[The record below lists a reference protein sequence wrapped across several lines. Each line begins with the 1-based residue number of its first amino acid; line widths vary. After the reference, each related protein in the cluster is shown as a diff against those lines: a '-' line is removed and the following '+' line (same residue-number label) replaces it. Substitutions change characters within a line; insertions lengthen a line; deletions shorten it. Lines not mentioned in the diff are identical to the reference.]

1 METLYFSAS
10 LLSFMAGNKNQKVKI
25 MAVIVKGEN
34 LSIEDVCR
42 VAYENETV
50 ELPSDKKFWDILKKS
65 RKFLEDYISTGVPT
79 YGVTT
84 DFGDSCHN
92 QISVEK
98 AGELQR
104 DICTYHGIGLGPKFS
119 HEVGRAVILARLNGN
134 VKGGHS
140 AIRPELAQMM
150 LTMLNKDIIPVI
162 PQLGSVGASGDLTPL
177 SYLAAAIMG
186 ERDVYYKG
194 KIVPAIEALNAEGIK
209 PLPIEAKE
217 GLAIMNGT
225 SVMTAVASLA
235 WKKAERL
242 AKISDFL
249 TAVTSEI
256 TRGKDT
262 PFVAK
267 VSEIKNH
274 KGQMESAA
282 FVYDIIKDSKRVWK
296 YEDFLKNQIEKM
308 NGKGFV
314 AQQNKIQDRY
324 SIRCAP
330 QINGVYRDTLRFA
343 RDLITEELNSANDNP
358 LVDIEAGR
366 LYNTGNFYGGHIC
379 AACDYMRTALANISD
394 LSDKQAEVIIDG
406 KFNGLTENL
415 IPFTPADHPRAG
427 LRLGFKAAQITIS
440 AIRGEVMSYCFPVS
454 LTSQPTEALNQ
465 DKVSM
470 GTISARKFAEQIDLV
485 FLQFATHLLAAM
497 QAVDLAGKDDFAP
510 FTKKV
515 HAEVRK
521 MSAFVEDDRALDKE
535 ATAVSEWLKSTEL
548 FA

>member
-1 METLYFSAS
+1 
-10 LLSFMAGNKNQKVKI
+10 MAI
-25 MAVIVKGEN
+25 TVKGEN
-34 LSIEDVCR
+34 LTIENVWN
-42 VAYENETV
+42 VAFNNE
-50 ELPSDKKFWDILKKS
+50 EINLPEDKEFWDTLSAS
-65 RKFLEDYISTGVPT
+65 RKFLEDYIATGVPT

-104 DICTYHGIGLGPKFS
+104 DICTYHGIGLGPKFD
-119 HEVGRAVILARLNGN
+119 HETGRAVVLARLNGN

-140 AIRPELAQMM
+140 AIRPELAKMM
-150 LTMLNKDIIPVI
+150 VTMLNKDIIPVI

-194 KIVPAIEALNAEGIK
+194 KIVPAMEAFNAEGIK

-217 GLAIMNGT
+217 GLALMNGT
-225 SVMTAVASLA
+225 SVMTAVASIA

-256 TRGKDT
+256 TKGKDT

-274 KGQMESAA
+274 KGQCESAA
-282 FVYDIIKDSKRVWK
+282 YVYDIIKDSKRVFR
-296 YEDFLKNQIEKM
+296 YEDFLKTQIEKLD
-308 NGKGFV
+308 GKGFI

-415 IPFTPADHPRAG
+415 IPYTPADHPRAG

-440 AIRGEVMSYCFPVS
+440 AIRGEVMSYCFPIS

-470 GTISARKFAEQIDLV
+470 GTISARKFNEQIELV
-485 FLQFATHLLAAM
+485 YLQFATHLLAAM

-510 FTKKV
+510 FTRKV
-515 HAEVRK
+515 HTEVRR

-535 ATAVSEWLKSTEL
+535 ATAVAQWLKSTEL

>member
-1 METLYFSAS
+1 
-10 LLSFMAGNKNQKVKI
+10 MAI
-25 MAVIVKGEN
+25 TVKGEDLTIENVWDVAFNNEKIN
-34 LSIEDVCR
+34 LPEDK
-42 VAYENETV
+42 E
-50 ELPSDKKFWDILKKS
+50 FWDTLASS
-65 RKFLEDYISTGVPT
+65 RKFLEDYIATGVPT

-104 DICTYHGIGLGPKFS
+104 DICTYHGIGLGPKFD
-119 HEVGRAVILARLNGN
+119 HETGRAVVLARLNGN

-140 AIRPELAQMM
+140 AIRPELAKMM
-150 LTMLNKDIIPVI
+150 VTMLNKDIIPVI

-194 KIVPAIEALNAEGIK
+194 KIVPALEAFNAEGIK

-217 GLAIMNGT
+217 GLALMNGT
-225 SVMTAVASLA
+225 SVMTAVASIA

-256 TRGKDT
+256 TKGKDT

-274 KGQMESAA
+274 KGQCESAA
-282 FVYDIIKDSKRVWK
+282 YVYDIIKDSKRVFR
-296 YEDFLKNQIEKM
+296 YEDFLKTQIEKLD
-308 NGKGFV
+308 GKGFI

-415 IPFTPADHPRAG
+415 IPYTPADHPRAG

-440 AIRGEVMSYCFPVS
+440 AIRGEVMSYCFPIS

-470 GTISARKFAEQIDLV
+470 GTISARKFNEQIELV
-485 FLQFATHLLAAM
+485 YLQFATHLLAAM

-510 FTKKV
+510 FTKKI
-515 HAEVRK
+515 HSEVRR
-521 MSAFVEDDRALDKE
+521 MSAFVEDDRTLDKE
-535 ATAVSEWLKSTEL
+535 ATAVAQWLKSTEL
-548 FA
+548 FS

>member
-1 METLYFSAS
+1 
-10 LLSFMAGNKNQKVKI
+10 MAI
-25 MAVIVKGEN
+25 TVKGEDLTIENVWDVAFNNEKIN
-34 LSIEDVCR
+34 LPEDK
-42 VAYENETV
+42 E
-50 ELPSDKKFWDILKKS
+50 FWDTLAAS
-65 RKFLEDYISTGVPT
+65 RKFLEDYIATGVPT

-104 DICTYHGIGLGPKFS
+104 DICTYHGIGLGPKFD
-119 HEVGRAVILARLNGN
+119 HETGRAVVLARLNGN

-140 AIRPELAQMM
+140 AIRPELAKMM
-150 LTMLNKDIIPVI
+150 VTMLNKDIIPVI

-194 KIVPAIEALNAEGIK
+194 KIVPAMEAFNAEGIK

-217 GLAIMNGT
+217 GLALMNGT
-225 SVMTAVASLA
+225 SVMTAVASIA

-256 TRGKDT
+256 TKGKDT

-267 VSEIKNH
+267 VNEIKNH
-274 KGQMESAA
+274 KGQCESAA
-282 FVYDIIKDSKRVWK
+282 YVYDIIKDSKRVFR
-296 YEDFLKNQIEKM
+296 YEDFLKTQIEKLD
-308 NGKGFV
+308 GKGFI

-415 IPFTPADHPRAG
+415 IPYTPADHPRAG

-440 AIRGEVMSYCFPVS
+440 AIRGEVMSYCFPIS

-470 GTISARKFAEQIDLV
+470 GTISARKFNEQIELV
-485 FLQFATHLLAAM
+485 YLQFATHLLAAM

-510 FTKKV
+510 FTRKV
-515 HAEVRK
+515 HAEVRR
-521 MSAFVEDDRALDKE
+521 MSAFVEDDRALDNE
-535 ATAVSEWLKSTEL
+535 ATAVAQWLKSTEL

>member
-1 METLYFSAS
+1 
-10 LLSFMAGNKNQKVKI
+10 MAI
-25 MAVIVKGEN
+25 TVKGEN
-34 LSIEDVCR
+34 LTIENVWN
-42 VAYENETV
+42 VAFNNE
-50 ELPSDKKFWDILKKS
+50 EINLPEDKEFWDTLAAS
-65 RKFLEDYISTGVPT
+65 RKFLEDYIATGVPT

-104 DICTYHGIGLGPKFS
+104 DICTYHGIGLGPKFDR
-119 HEVGRAVILARLNGN
+119 ETGRAVVLARLNGN

-140 AIRPELAQMM
+140 AIRPELAKMM
-150 LTMLNKDIIPVI
+150 VTMLNKDIIPVI

-194 KIVPAIEALNAEGIK
+194 KIVPAMEAFNAEGIK

-217 GLAIMNGT
+217 GLALMNGT
-225 SVMTAVASLA
+225 SVMTAVASIA

-256 TRGKDT
+256 TKGKDT

-274 KGQMESAA
+274 KGQCESAA
-282 FVYDIIKDSKRVWK
+282 YVYDIIKDSKRVFR
-296 YEDFLKNQIEKM
+296 YEDFLKTQIEKLD
-308 NGKGFV
+308 GKGFI

-366 LYNTGNFYGGHIC
+366 LYNTGNFYGGHVC

-415 IPFTPADHPRAG
+415 IPYTPADHPRAG

-440 AIRGEVMSYCFPVS
+440 AIRGEVMSYCFPIS

-470 GTISARKFAEQIDLV
+470 GTISARKFNEQIELV
-485 FLQFATHLLAAM
+485 YLQFATHLLAAM

-515 HAEVRK
+515 HSEIRR

-535 ATAVSEWLKSTEL
+535 ATAVAQWLKSTEL
-548 FA
+548 FS

>member
-1 METLYFSAS
+1 MKT
-10 LLSFMAGNKNQKVKI
+10 I
-25 MAVIVKGEN
+25 TGEN
-34 LSIEDVCR
+34 LTIEDVCD
-42 VAYENETV
+42 VALKDESIKLPDEKSFWETL
-50 ELPSDKKFWDILKKS
+50 EKS
-65 RKFLEDYISTGVPT
+65 RAFLMDYIQTGVPT

-84 DFGDSCHN
+84 DFGDSCAN

-104 DICTYHGIGLGPKFS
+104 DIVAYHGIGLGKKFS
-119 HEVGRAVILARLNGN
+119 RETGRAVILCRLNGN

-140 AIRPELAQMM
+140 AIRPELAKMM
-150 LTMLNKDIIPVI
+150 VTLLNKDIIPVI
-162 PQLGSVGASGDLTPL
+162 PELGSVGASGDLTPL
-177 SYLAAAIMG
+177 SYLGAVIMG
-186 ERDVYYKG
+186 QRDVYYKG
-194 KIVPAIEALNAEGIK
+194 KIIPAAEAFRAEGIE
-209 PLPIEAKE
+209 PLLLEAKE

-274 KGQMESAA
+274 AGQTESAA
-282 FVYDIIKDSKRVWK
+282 YIYNIVRESKRVFK
-296 YEDFLKNQIEKM
+296 YEEFLKSQIASLD
-308 NGKGFV
+308 GKGYKR
-314 AQQNKIQDRY
+314 QENKIQDRY

-330 QINGVYRDTLRFA
+330 QITGVYRDTLSVA
-343 RDLITEELNSANDNP
+343 RAWITEELNSANDNP
-358 LVDIEAGR
+358 LVDIESGR

-379 AACDYMRTALANISD
+379 AACDYLRTALANISD
-394 LSDKQAEVIIDG
+394 LSDKQAEIIIDG

-415 IPFTPADHPRAG
+415 IPFTSDDDPRAG

-440 AIRGEVMSYCFPVS
+440 AIRGEVMSYCLPIS

-470 GTISARKFAEQIDLV
+470 GTISARKLSEQIELV
-485 FLQFATHLLAAM
+485 YLQFATHILAAM
-497 QAVDLAGKDDFAP
+497 QAVDLCGADDFAP
-510 FTKKV
+510 FT
-515 HAEVRK
+515 RK
-521 MSAFVEDDRALDKE
+521 IHKEIRCLSAFVQDDRALDKDAE
-535 ATAVSEWLKSTEL
+535 AVAAWLETTEL

>member
-1 METLYFSAS
+1 
-10 LLSFMAGNKNQKVKI
+10 MAI
-25 MAVIVKGEN
+25 TVKGEDLTIENVWDVAFNNEEIN
-34 LSIEDVCR
+34 LPEDK
-42 VAYENETV
+42 E
-50 ELPSDKKFWDILKKS
+50 FWDTLAAS
-65 RKFLEDYISTGVPT
+65 RKFLEDYIATGVPT

-84 DFGDSCHN
+84 DFGDSCHS

-104 DICTYHGIGLGPKFS
+104 DICTYHGIGLGPKFD
-119 HEVGRAVILARLNGN
+119 HETGRAVVLARLNGN

-140 AIRPELAQMM
+140 AIRPELAKMM
-150 LTMLNKDIIPVI
+150 VTMLNKDIIPVI

-194 KIVPAIEALNAEGIK
+194 KIVPAMEAFNAEGIK

-217 GLAIMNGT
+217 GLALMNGT
-225 SVMTAVASLA
+225 SVMTAVASIA

-256 TRGKDT
+256 TKGKDT

-274 KGQMESAA
+274 KGQCESAA
-282 FVYDIIKDSKRVWK
+282 YVYDIIKDSKRVFR
-296 YEDFLKNQIEKM
+296 YEDFLKTQIEKLD
-308 NGKGFV
+308 GKGFI

-415 IPFTPADHPRAG
+415 IPYTPADHPRAG

-440 AIRGEVMSYCFPVS
+440 AIRGEVMSYCFPIS

-470 GTISARKFAEQIDLV
+470 GTISARKFNEQIELV
-485 FLQFATHLLAAM
+485 YLQFATHLLAAM

-510 FTKKV
+510 FTRKV
-515 HAEVRK
+515 HAEVRS

-535 ATAVSEWLKSTEL
+535 ATAVAQWLKSTEL

>member
-1 METLYFSAS
+1 
-10 LLSFMAGNKNQKVKI
+10 MAI
-25 MAVIVKGEN
+25 TVKGDDLTIEN
-34 LSIEDVCR
+34 VWNVAFNNEEINLPEDK
-42 VAYENETV
+42 E
-50 ELPSDKKFWDILKKS
+50 FWDTLAAS
-65 RKFLEDYISTGVPT
+65 RKFLEDYIATGLPT

-104 DICTYHGIGLGPKFS
+104 DICTYHGIGLGPKFD
-119 HEVGRAVILARLNGN
+119 HETGRAVVLARLNGN

-140 AIRPELAQMM
+140 AIRPELAKMM
-150 LTMLNKDIIPVI
+150 VTMLNKDIIPVI

-194 KIVPAIEALNAEGIK
+194 KIVPAMEAFNAEGIK

-217 GLAIMNGT
+217 GLALMNGT
-225 SVMTAVASLA
+225 SVMTAVASIA

-256 TRGKDT
+256 TKGKDT

-274 KGQMESAA
+274 KGQCESAA
-282 FVYDIIKDSKRVWK
+282 YVYDIIKDSKRVFR
-296 YEDFLKNQIEKM
+296 YEDFLKTQIEKLD
-308 NGKGFV
+308 GKGFI

-415 IPFTPADHPRAG
+415 IPYTPADHPRAG

-440 AIRGEVMSYCFPVS
+440 AIRGEVMSYCFPIS

-470 GTISARKFAEQIDLV
+470 GTISARKFNEQIELV
-485 FLQFATHLLAAM
+485 YLQFATHLLAAM

-515 HAEVRK
+515 HSEVRR

-535 ATAVSEWLKSTEL
+535 ATAVAQWLKSTEL
-548 FA
+548 FS

>member
-1 METLYFSAS
+1 
-10 LLSFMAGNKNQKVKI
+10 MAI
-25 MAVIVKGEN
+25 TVKGEN
-34 LSIEDVCR
+34 LTIENVWN
-42 VAYENETV
+42 VAFNNEKIN
-50 ELPSDKKFWDILKKS
+50 LPEEKEFWDTLSAS
-65 RKFLEDYISTGVPT
+65 RKFLEDYIATGVPT

-104 DICTYHGIGLGPKFS
+104 DICTYHGIGLGPKFD
-119 HEVGRAVILARLNGN
+119 HETGRAVVLARLNGN

-140 AIRPELAQMM
+140 AIRPELAKMM
-150 LTMLNKDIIPVI
+150 VTMLNKDIIPVI

-194 KIVPAIEALNAEGIK
+194 KIVPAMEAFNAEGIK

-217 GLAIMNGT
+217 GLALMNGT
-225 SVMTAVASLA
+225 SVMTAVASIA

-256 TRGKDT
+256 TKGKDT

-274 KGQMESAA
+274 KGQCESAA
-282 FVYDIIKDSKRVWK
+282 YVYDIIKDSKRVFK
-296 YEDFLKNQIEKM
+296 YEDFLKTQIEKLD
-308 NGKGFV
+308 GKGFI

-415 IPFTPADHPRAG
+415 IPYTPADHPRAG

-440 AIRGEVMSYCFPVS
+440 AIRGEVMSYCFPIS

-470 GTISARKFAEQIDLV
+470 GTISARKFNEQIELV
-485 FLQFATHLLAAM
+485 YLQFATHLLAAM
-497 QAVDLAGKDDFAP
+497 QAIDLAGKDDFAP

-515 HAEVRK
+515 HSEVRR

-535 ATAVSEWLKSTEL
+535 ATAVAQWLKSTEL
-548 FA
+548 FS

>member
-1 METLYFSAS
+1 
-10 LLSFMAGNKNQKVKI
+10 MAI
-25 MAVIVKGEN
+25 TVKGEN
-34 LSIEDVCR
+34 LTIENVWN
-42 VAYENETV
+42 VAFNNE
-50 ELPSDKKFWDILKKS
+50 EINLPEDKEFWDTLAAS
-65 RKFLEDYISTGVPT
+65 RKFLEDYIATGVPT

-104 DICTYHGIGLGPKFS
+104 DICTYHGIGLGPKFD
-119 HEVGRAVILARLNGN
+119 HETGRAVVLARLNGN

-140 AIRPELAQMM
+140 AIRPELAKMM
-150 LTMLNKDIIPVI
+150 VTMLNKDIIPVI

-194 KIVPAIEALNAEGIK
+194 KIVPALEAFNAEGIK

-217 GLAIMNGT
+217 GLALMNGT
-225 SVMTAVASLA
+225 SVMTAVASIA

-256 TRGKDT
+256 TKGKDT

-274 KGQMESAA
+274 KGQCESAA
-282 FVYDIIKDSKRVWK
+282 YVYDIIKDSKRVFR
-296 YEDFLKNQIEKM
+296 YEDFLKTQIEKLD
-308 NGKGFV
+308 GKGFI

-415 IPFTPADHPRAG
+415 IPYTPADHPRAG

-440 AIRGEVMSYCFPVS
+440 AIRGEVMSYCFPIS

-470 GTISARKFAEQIDLV
+470 GTISARKFNEQIELV
-485 FLQFATHLLAAM
+485 YLQFATHLLAAM

-515 HAEVRK
+515 HSEVRR

-535 ATAVSEWLKSTEL
+535 ATAVAQWLKSTEL
-548 FA
+548 FS

>member
-1 METLYFSAS
+1 
-10 LLSFMAGNKNQKVKI
+10 MAI
-25 MAVIVKGEN
+25 TVKGEDLTIENVWNVAFNNEEIN
-34 LSIEDVCR
+34 LPEDK
-42 VAYENETV
+42 E
-50 ELPSDKKFWDILKKS
+50 FWDTLAAS
-65 RKFLEDYISTGVPT
+65 RKFLEDYIATGVPT

-104 DICTYHGIGLGPKFS
+104 DICTYHGIGLGPKFD
-119 HEVGRAVILARLNGN
+119 HETGRAVVLARLNGN

-140 AIRPELAQMM
+140 AIRPELAKMM
-150 LTMLNKDIIPVI
+150 VTMLNKDIIPVI

-194 KIVPAIEALNAEGIK
+194 KIVPAMEAFNAEGIK

-217 GLAIMNGT
+217 GLALMNGT
-225 SVMTAVASLA
+225 SVMTAVASIA

-256 TRGKDT
+256 TKGKDT

-274 KGQMESAA
+274 KGQCESAA
-282 FVYDIIKDSKRVWK
+282 YVYDIIKDSKRVFR
-296 YEDFLKNQIEKM
+296 YEDFLKTQIEKLD
-308 NGKGFV
+308 GKGFI

-415 IPFTPADHPRAG
+415 IPYTPADHPRAG

-440 AIRGEVMSYCFPVS
+440 AIRGEVMSYCFPIS

-470 GTISARKFAEQIDLV
+470 GTISARKFNEQIELV
-485 FLQFATHLLAAM
+485 YLQFATHLLAAM

-510 FTKKV
+510 FTRKV
-515 HAEVRK
+515 HAEVRS
-521 MSAFVEDDRALDKE
+521 MSAFVEDDRALDKD
-535 ATAVSEWLKSTEL
+535 ATAVAQWLKSTEL

>member
-1 METLYFSAS
+1 
-10 LLSFMAGNKNQKVKI
+10 MAI
-25 MAVIVKGEN
+25 TVKGEDLTIENVWDVAFNNEKIN
-34 LSIEDVCR
+34 LPEDK
-42 VAYENETV
+42 E
-50 ELPSDKKFWDILKKS
+50 FWDTLASS
-65 RKFLEDYISTGVPT
+65 RKFLEDYIATGVPT

-104 DICTYHGIGLGPKFS
+104 DICTYHGIGLGPKFD
-119 HEVGRAVILARLNGN
+119 HETGRAVVLARLNGN

-140 AIRPELAQMM
+140 AIRPELAKMM
-150 LTMLNKDIIPVI
+150 VTMLNKDIIPVI

-194 KIVPAIEALNAEGIK
+194 KIVPALEAFNAEGIK

-217 GLAIMNGT
+217 GLALMNGT
-225 SVMTAVASLA
+225 SVMTAVASIA

-256 TRGKDT
+256 TKGKDT

-274 KGQMESAA
+274 KGQCESAA
-282 FVYDIIKDSKRVWK
+282 YVYDIIKDSKRVFR
-296 YEDFLKNQIEKM
+296 YEDFLKTQIEKLD
-308 NGKGFV
+308 GKGFI

-415 IPFTPADHPRAG
+415 IPYTPADHPRAG

-440 AIRGEVMSYCFPVS
+440 AIRGEVMSYCFPIS

-470 GTISARKFAEQIDLV
+470 GTISARKFNEQIELV
-485 FLQFATHLLAAM
+485 YLQFATHLLAAM

-510 FTKKV
+510 FTRKV
-515 HAEVRK
+515 HAEVRR
-521 MSAFVEDDRALDKE
+521 MSAFVEDDRVLDKE
-535 ATAVSEWLKSTEL
+535 ATAVAQWLKSTEL

>member
-1 METLYFSAS
+1 M
-10 LLSFMAGNKNQKVKI
+10 KI
-25 MAVIVKGEN
+25 INGQN
-34 LSIEDVCR
+34 LTIEDVCD
-42 VAYENETV
+42 VAYQNEKV
-50 ELPSDKKFWDILKKS
+50 QLPEDNKFWETLEKS
-65 RKFLEDYISTGVPT
+65 RAFLEEYIATGVPT

-92 QISVEK
+92 QISIDK
-98 AGELQR
+98 AAELQR
-104 DICTYHGIGLGPKFS
+104 DICTYHGIGLGPKFN
-119 HEVGRAVILARLNGN
+119 HETGRAIVLTRLNGN
-134 VKGGHS
+134 IKGGHS
-140 AIRPELAQMM
+140 AIRPELAKIMVK
-150 LTMLNKDIIPVI
+150 MLNKDIIPVI

-177 SYLAAAIMG
+177 SYLGAAIMG
-186 ERDVYYKG
+186 QRTVYYKD
-194 KIVPAIEALNAEGIK
+194 KIVPTMEAFKAEGIE
-209 PLPIEAKE
+209 PLPFEAKE
-217 GLAIMNGT
+217 GIAIMNGT
-225 SVMTAVASLA
+225 SVMTAVACLA

-242 AKISDFL
+242 AHISDFF

-274 KGQMESAA
+274 KGQCESAA
-282 FVYDIIKDSKRVWK
+282 YIYNIIKDSKRVWR
-296 YEDFLKNQIEKM
+296 YEYFLKNQIEKIS
-308 NGKGFV
+308 NKKFITHT
-314 AQQNKIQDRY
+314 NKIQERY

-330 QINGVYRDTLRFA
+330 QITGVYRDTLYFA

-358 LVDIEAGR
+358 LVDIDTQR

-379 AACDYMRTALANISD
+379 AACDYMRTALANIAD

-415 IPFTPADHPRAG
+415 IPFTAPDHPRAG

-440 AIRGEVMSYCFPVS
+440 AIRGEIATYCFPVS
-454 LTSQPTEALNQ
+454 LTSAPTEAMNQ

-470 GTISARKFAEQIDLV
+470 GTISARKFAEQIDLLY
-485 FLQFATHLLAAM
+485 LQYGTHMLAAM
-497 QAVDLAGKDDFAP
+497 QAIDLAGKDDFAP

-515 HAEVRK
+515 YKEVRK
-521 MSAFVEDDRALDKE
+521 ISAFVEDDRELDAD
-535 ATAVSEWLKSTEL
+535 ATAVAEWLKTTEL

>member
-1 METLYFSAS
+1 
-10 LLSFMAGNKNQKVKI
+10 MAI
-25 MAVIVKGEN
+25 TVKGEDLTIENVWDVAFNNEKIN
-34 LSIEDVCR
+34 LPEDK
-42 VAYENETV
+42 E
-50 ELPSDKKFWDILKKS
+50 FWDTLASS
-65 RKFLEDYISTGVPT
+65 RKFLEDYIATGVPT

-104 DICTYHGIGLGPKFS
+104 DICTYHGIGLGPKFDR
-119 HEVGRAVILARLNGN
+119 ETGRAVVLARLNGN

-140 AIRPELAQMM
+140 AIRPELAKMM
-150 LTMLNKDIIPVI
+150 VTMLNKDIIPVI

-177 SYLAAAIMG
+177 SYLAAAIMC

-194 KIVPAIEALNAEGIK
+194 KIVPAMEAFNAEGIK

-217 GLAIMNGT
+217 GLALMNGT
-225 SVMTAVASLA
+225 SVMTAVASIA

-256 TRGKDT
+256 TKGKDT

-274 KGQMESAA
+274 KGQCESAA
-282 FVYDIIKDSKRVWK
+282 YVYDIIKDSKRVFR
-296 YEDFLKNQIEKM
+296 YEDFLKTQIEKLD
-308 NGKGFV
+308 GKGFI

-415 IPFTPADHPRAG
+415 IPYTPADHPRAG

-440 AIRGEVMSYCFPVS
+440 AIRGEVMSYCFPIS

-470 GTISARKFAEQIDLV
+470 GTISARKFNEQIELV
-485 FLQFATHLLAAM
+485 YLQFATHLLAAM

-515 HAEVRK
+515 HSEVRR

-535 ATAVSEWLKSTEL
+535 ATAVAQWLKSTEL
-548 FA
+548 FS

>member
-1 METLYFSAS
+1 
-10 LLSFMAGNKNQKVKI
+10 MAI
-25 MAVIVKGEN
+25 TVKGEDLTIENVWDVAFNNEKIN
-34 LSIEDVCR
+34 LPEDK
-42 VAYENETV
+42 E
-50 ELPSDKKFWDILKKS
+50 FWDTLAAS
-65 RKFLEDYISTGVPT
+65 RKFLEDYIATGVPT

-104 DICTYHGIGLGPKFS
+104 DICTYHGIGLGPKFD
-119 HEVGRAVILARLNGN
+119 HETGRAVVLARLNGN

-140 AIRPELAQMM
+140 AIRPELAKMM
-150 LTMLNKDIIPVI
+150 VTMLNKDIIPVI

-194 KIVPAIEALNAEGIK
+194 KIVPALEAFNAEGIK

-217 GLAIMNGT
+217 GLALMNGT
-225 SVMTAVASLA
+225 SVMTAVASIA

-256 TRGKDT
+256 TKGKDT

-274 KGQMESAA
+274 KGQSESAA
-282 FVYDIIKDSKRVWK
+282 YVYDIIKDSKRVFR
-296 YEDFLKNQIEKM
+296 YEDFLKTQIEKLD
-308 NGKGFV
+308 GKGFI

-415 IPFTPADHPRAG
+415 IPYTPADHPRAG

-440 AIRGEVMSYCFPVS
+440 AIRGEVMSYCFPIS

-470 GTISARKFAEQIDLV
+470 GTISARKFNEQIELV
-485 FLQFATHLLAAM
+485 YLQFATHLLAAM

-515 HAEVRK
+515 HSEVRR

-535 ATAVSEWLKSTEL
+535 ATAVAQWLKSTEL
-548 FA
+548 FS

>member
-1 METLYFSAS
+1 
-10 LLSFMAGNKNQKVKI
+10 MAI
-25 MAVIVKGEN
+25 TVKGEDLTIENVWDVAFNNEEIN
-34 LSIEDVCR
+34 LPEDK
-42 VAYENETV
+42 E
-50 ELPSDKKFWDILKKS
+50 FWDTLAAS
-65 RKFLEDYISTGVPT
+65 RKFLEDYIATGVPT

-104 DICTYHGIGLGPKFS
+104 DICTYHGIGLGPKFDR
-119 HEVGRAVILARLNGN
+119 ETGRAVVLARLNGN

-140 AIRPELAQMM
+140 AIRPELAKMM
-150 LTMLNKDIIPVI
+150 VTMLNKDIIPVI

-194 KIVPAIEALNAEGIK
+194 KIVPAMEAFNAEGIK

-217 GLAIMNGT
+217 GLALMNGT
-225 SVMTAVASLA
+225 SVMTAVASIA

-256 TRGKDT
+256 TKGKDT

-274 KGQMESAA
+274 KGQCESAA
-282 FVYDIIKDSKRVWK
+282 YVYDIIKDSKRVFR
-296 YEDFLKNQIEKM
+296 YEDFLKTQIEKLD
-308 NGKGFV
+308 GKGFI

-415 IPFTPADHPRAG
+415 IPYTPADHPRAG

-440 AIRGEVMSYCFPVS
+440 AIRGEVMSYCFPIS

-470 GTISARKFAEQIDLV
+470 GTISARKFNEQIELV
-485 FLQFATHLLAAM
+485 YLQFATHLLAAM

-510 FTKKV
+510 FTKKI
-515 HAEVRK
+515 HSEVRR
-521 MSAFVEDDRALDKE
+521 MSAFVEDDRTLDKE
-535 ATAVSEWLKSTEL
+535 ATAVAQWLKSTEL
-548 FA
+548 FS

>member
-1 METLYFSAS
+1 
-10 LLSFMAGNKNQKVKI
+10 MAI
-25 MAVIVKGEN
+25 TVKGEN
-34 LSIEDVCR
+34 LTIENVWDV
-42 VAYENETV
+42 AFNNEKIN
-50 ELPSDKKFWDILKKS
+50 LPEDKEFWDTLAAS
-65 RKFLEDYISTGVPT
+65 RKFLEDYIATGVPT

-104 DICTYHGIGLGPKFS
+104 DICTYHGIGLGPKFD
-119 HEVGRAVILARLNGN
+119 HETGRAVVLARLNGN

-140 AIRPELAQMM
+140 AIRPELAKMM
-150 LTMLNKDIIPVI
+150 VTMLNKDIIPVI

-194 KIVPAIEALNAEGIK
+194 KIVPALEAFNAEGIK

-217 GLAIMNGT
+217 GLALMNGT
-225 SVMTAVASLA
+225 SVMTAVASIA

-256 TRGKDT
+256 TKGKDT

-274 KGQMESAA
+274 KGQCESAA
-282 FVYDIIKDSKRVWK
+282 YVYDIIKDSKRVFR
-296 YEDFLKNQIEKM
+296 YEDFLKTQIEKLD
-308 NGKGFV
+308 GKGFI

-415 IPFTPADHPRAG
+415 IPYTPADHPRAG

-440 AIRGEVMSYCFPVS
+440 AIRGEVMSYCFPIS

-470 GTISARKFAEQIDLV
+470 GTISARKFNEQIELV
-485 FLQFATHLLAAM
+485 YLQFATHLLAAM

-510 FTKKV
+510 FTRKV
-515 HAEVRK
+515 HAEVRR

-535 ATAVSEWLKSTEL
+535 ATAVAQWLKSTEL

>member
-1 METLYFSAS
+1 
-10 LLSFMAGNKNQKVKI
+10 MAI
-25 MAVIVKGEN
+25 TVKGEN
-34 LSIEDVCR
+34 LTIENVWN
-42 VAYENETV
+42 VAFNNE
-50 ELPSDKKFWDILKKS
+50 EINLPEDKEFWDTLSAS
-65 RKFLEDYISTGVPT
+65 RKFLEDYIATGVPT

-104 DICTYHGIGLGPKFS
+104 DICTYHGIGLGPKFD
-119 HEVGRAVILARLNGN
+119 HETGRAVVLARLNGN

-140 AIRPELAQMM
+140 AIRPELAKMM
-150 LTMLNKDIIPVI
+150 VTMLNKDIIPVI

-194 KIVPAIEALNAEGIK
+194 KIVPALEAFNAEGIK

-217 GLAIMNGT
+217 GLALMNGT
-225 SVMTAVASLA
+225 SVMTAVASIA

-256 TRGKDT
+256 TKGKDT

-274 KGQMESAA
+274 KGQCESAA
-282 FVYDIIKDSKRVWK
+282 YVYNIIKDSKRVFR
-296 YEDFLKNQIEKM
+296 YEDFLRTQIEKLD
-308 NGKGFV
+308 GKGFM

-415 IPFTPADHPRAG
+415 IPYTPADHPRAG

-440 AIRGEVMSYCFPVS
+440 AIRGEVMSYCFPIS

-470 GTISARKFAEQIDLV
+470 GTISARKFNEQIELV
-485 FLQFATHLLAAM
+485 YLQFATHLLAAM
-497 QAVDLAGKDDFAP
+497 QAVDLAGKDDFAQ
-510 FTKKV
+510 FTRKV
-515 HAEVRK
+515 HAEVRS

-535 ATAVSEWLKSTEL
+535 ATAVAQWLKSTEL